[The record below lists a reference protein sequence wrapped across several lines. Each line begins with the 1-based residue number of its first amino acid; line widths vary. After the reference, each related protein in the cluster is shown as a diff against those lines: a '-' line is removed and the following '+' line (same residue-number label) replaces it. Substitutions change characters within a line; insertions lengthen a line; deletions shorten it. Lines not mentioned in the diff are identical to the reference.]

1 MNKTKKNYNIDYQ
14 WDEEA
19 KVWIVT
25 SEDVPGLVLESDS
38 RDDLTGTVRDVVLEL
53 VKLNGSLEKE

>member
-38 RDDLTGTVRDVVLEL
+38 RDDLTGTVRDVVPEL
-53 VKLNGSLEKE
+53 VKLNGSLTKE